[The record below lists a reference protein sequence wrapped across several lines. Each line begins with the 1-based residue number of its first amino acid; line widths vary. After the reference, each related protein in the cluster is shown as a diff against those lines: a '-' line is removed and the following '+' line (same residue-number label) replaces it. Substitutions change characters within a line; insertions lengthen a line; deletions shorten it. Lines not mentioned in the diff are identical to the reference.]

1 MIISCGG
8 GKKMQRYRIG
18 EVSKMVDVPVETIRF
33 LEQKGLV
40 SPEKN
45 TGTGYRLYSGWDINL
60 ILDYMKFRKIGFSS
74 RETVDLV
81 RDSSFADLLEQLDVK
96 RKEAAYLAHYY
107 QAKAL
112 KLKNFQSV
120 LGNAPELVGKYY
132 IMNRP
137 ENYSL
142 FTRSHSG
149 KSLKM
154 TNARD
159 TEGGFEEITR
169 NYPFVEHIYRLKKG
183 ELMLPEDLE
192 EAEWGWTVKKYWADR
207 LGIQLLPRMEH
218 IRPVTALFT
227 VITMD
232 EQEYFTRSA
241 AENALQYMED
251 HHYTL
256 CGDIL
261 GVYIATDREGGRN
274 VRYMELWMPIRGT
287 DIPIDFSEDQQRRGL
302 KKIFG

>member
-1 MIISCGG
+1 
-8 GKKMQRYRIG
+8 MQRYRIG

-45 TGTGYRLYSGWDINL
+45 TETGYRFYSVWDINL
-60 ILDYMKFRKIGFSS
+60 ILDYKKFRKIGFSS

-107 QAKAL
+107 QAKTL

-120 LGNAPELVGKYY
+120 LGSAPELVGKYY

-142 FTRSHSG
+142 FIRSHSG

-154 TNARD
+154 INARD
-159 TEGGFEEITR
+159 TEGGFEEVTR

-183 ELMLPEDLE
+183 ELMLPEDQE
-192 EAEWGWTVKKYWADR
+192 EAEWGFTVKKYWAER
-207 LGIQLLPRMEH
+207 VGIQLLPRMEH

-227 VITMD
+227 VITLD
-232 EQEYFTRSA
+232 EKEYFTRSA

-261 GVYIATDREGGRN
+261 GVYIATVREGGRN

-287 DIPIDFSEDQQRRGL
+287 DIPIDFSEDQQRREL
-302 KKIFG
+302 KKTFG

>member
-45 TGTGYRLYSGWDINL
+45 TETGYRFYSVWDINL
-60 ILDYMKFRKIGFSS
+60 ILDYKKFRKIGFSS

-81 RDSSFADLLEQLDVK
+81 LDSSFADLLEQLDAK
-96 RKEAAYLAHYY
+96 RKEAAYLSHFY

-120 LGNAPELVGKYY
+120 LRNAPELVGKYY

-142 FTRSHSG
+142 FTRAHSG
-149 KSLKM
+149 GNLKM

-159 TEGGFEEITR
+159 TEGGFEEVTR

-183 ELMLPEDLE
+183 ELMLPEDQE
-192 EAEWGWTVKKYWADR
+192 EAEWGFTVKKYWADR
-207 LGIQLLPRMEH
+207 VGIQLLPKMEH

-227 VITMD
+227 VITLD

-261 GVYIATDREGGRN
+261 GVYIATVREGGRN

-287 DIPIDFSEDQQRRGL
+287 DIPIDFSEDQQRREL

>member
-1 MIISCGG
+1 M
-8 GKKMQRYRIG
+8 
-18 EVSKMVDVPVETIRF
+18 
-33 LEQKGLV
+33 
-40 SPEKN
+40 
-45 TGTGYRLYSGWDINL
+45 
-60 ILDYMKFRKIGFSS
+60 
-74 RETVDLV
+74 DLV

-192 EAEWGWTVKKYWADR
+192 EAEWGLTVKKYWADR

-227 VITMD
+227 VITLD

>member
-45 TGTGYRLYSGWDINL
+45 TETGYRFYSVWDINL
-60 ILDYMKFRKIGFSS
+60 ILDYKKFRKIGFSS

-81 RDSSFADLLEQLDVK
+81 RDSSFADLLEQLDAK
-96 RKEAAYLAHYY
+96 RKEAAYLSHFY

-120 LGNAPELVGKYY
+120 LRNAPELVGKYY

-142 FTRSHSG
+142 FTRAHSG
-149 KSLKM
+149 GNLKM

-159 TEGGFEEITR
+159 TEGGFEEVTR

-183 ELMLPEDLE
+183 ELMLPEEQE
-192 EAEWGWTVKKYWADR
+192 EAEWGFTVKKYWADR
-207 LGIQLLPRMEH
+207 VGIQLLPRMEH

-227 VITMD
+227 VITLD

-261 GVYIATDREGGRN
+261 GVYIATVREGGRN

-287 DIPIDFSEDQQRRGL
+287 DIPIDFSEDQQRREL

>member
-45 TGTGYRLYSGWDINL
+45 TETGYRFYSVWDINL
-60 ILDYMKFRKIGFSS
+60 ILDYKKFRKIGFSS

-81 RDSSFADLLEQLDVK
+81 RDSSFADLLEQLDAK
-96 RKEAAYLAHYY
+96 RKEAAYLSHFY
-107 QAKAL
+107 QAKTL

-120 LGNAPELVGKYY
+120 LRNAPELVVKYY

-142 FTRSHSG
+142 FTRAHSG
-149 KSLKM
+149 GNLKM

-159 TEGGFEEITR
+159 TEGGFEEVTR

-183 ELMLPEDLE
+183 ELMLPEDQE
-192 EAEWGWTVKKYWADR
+192 EAEWGFTVKKYWAER
-207 LGIQLLPRMEH
+207 VGIQLLPRMEH

-227 VITMD
+227 VITLD
-232 EQEYFTRSA
+232 EKEYFTRSA

-261 GVYIATDREGGRN
+261 GVYIATVREGGRN

-287 DIPIDFSEDQQRRGL
+287 DIPIDFSEDQQRREL

>member
-1 MIISCGG
+1 
-8 GKKMQRYRIG
+8 MQRYRIG

-45 TGTGYRLYSGWDINL
+45 TETGYRFYSVWDINL
-60 ILDYMKFRKIGFSS
+60 ILDYKKFRKIGFSS

-81 RDSSFADLLEQLDVK
+81 RDSSFADLLEQLDAK
-96 RKEAAYLAHYY
+96 RKEAAYLSHFY

-120 LGNAPELVGKYY
+120 LRNAPELVGKYY

-142 FTRSHSG
+142 FTRAHSG
-149 KSLKM
+149 GNLKM

-159 TEGGFEEITR
+159 TEGGFEEVTR

-183 ELMLPEDLE
+183 ELMLPEDQE
-192 EAEWGWTVKKYWADR
+192 EAEWGFTVKKYWADR
-207 LGIQLLPRMEH
+207 VGIQLLPRMEH
-218 IRPVTALFT
+218 IRPVTTLFT
-227 VITMD
+227 VITLD

-261 GVYIATDREGGRN
+261 GVYIATVREGGRN

-287 DIPIDFSEDQQRRGL
+287 DIPIDFSEDQQRREL

>member
-1 MIISCGG
+1 
-8 GKKMQRYRIG
+8 
-18 EVSKMVDVPVETIRF
+18 
-33 LEQKGLV
+33 
-40 SPEKN
+40 
-45 TGTGYRLYSGWDINL
+45 
-60 ILDYMKFRKIGFSS
+60 
-74 RETVDLV
+74 
-81 RDSSFADLLEQLDVK
+81 
-96 RKEAAYLAHYY
+96 
-107 QAKAL
+107 
-112 KLKNFQSV
+112 
-120 LGNAPELVGKYY
+120 VGKYY

-142 FTRSHSG
+142 FTRAHSDG
-149 KSLKM
+149 NLKM

-159 TEGGFEEITR
+159 TEGGFEEVTR

-183 ELMLPEDLE
+183 ELMLPEDQE
-192 EAEWGWTVKKYWADR
+192 EAEWGLTVKKYWADR

-227 VITMD
+227 VITL
-232 EQEYFTRSA
+232 EEREYFTRSA

-287 DIPIDFSEDQQRRGL
+287 DIPIDFSEDQQRREL

>member
-45 TGTGYRLYSGWDINL
+45 TETGYRFYSVWDINL
-60 ILDYMKFRKIGFSS
+60 ILDYKKFRKIGFSS

-81 RDSSFADLLEQLDVK
+81 RDSSFADLLEQLDAK
-96 RKEAAYLAHYY
+96 RREAAYLSHFY

-120 LGNAPELVGKYY
+120 LRNAPELVGKYY

-142 FTRSHSG
+142 FTRAHSDG
-149 KSLKM
+149 NLKM

-159 TEGGFEEITR
+159 TEGGFEEVTR

-183 ELMLPEDLE
+183 ELMLPEDQE
-192 EAEWGWTVKKYWADR
+192 EAEWGFTVKKYWADR

-227 VITMD
+227 VITL
-232 EQEYFTRSA
+232 EEREYFTRSA
-241 AENALQYMED
+241 AENALRYMED

-287 DIPIDFSEDQQRRGL
+287 DIPIDLSEDQQRREL

>member
-8 GKKMQRYRIG
+8 GKQMQRYRIG

-45 TGTGYRLYSGWDINL
+45 TETGYRFYSVWDINL
-60 ILDYMKFRKIGFSS
+60 ILDYKKFRKIGFSS

-81 RDSSFADLLEQLDVK
+81 RDSSFADLLEQLDAK
-96 RKEAAYLAHYY
+96 RKEAAYLSHFY

-120 LGNAPELVGKYY
+120 LRNAPELVGKYY

-142 FTRSHSG
+142 FTRAHSG
-149 KSLKM
+149 GNLKM

-159 TEGGFEEITR
+159 TEGGFEEVTR

-183 ELMLPEDLE
+183 ELMLPEDQE
-192 EAEWGWTVKKYWADR
+192 EAEWGFTVKKYWADR
-207 LGIQLLPRMEH
+207 VGIQLLPRMEH

-227 VITMD
+227 VITLD

-261 GVYIATDREGGRN
+261 GVYIATVREGGRN

-287 DIPIDFSEDQQRRGL
+287 DIPIDFSEDQQRREL

>member
-45 TGTGYRLYSGWDINL
+45 TETGYRFYSVWDINL
-60 ILDYMKFRKIGFSS
+60 ILDYKKFRKIGFSS

-81 RDSSFADLLEQLDVK
+81 RDSSFADLLEQLDAK
-96 RKEAAYLAHYY
+96 RKEAAYLSHFY

-120 LGNAPELVGKYY
+120 LRNAPELVGKYY

-142 FTRSHSG
+142 FTRAHSG
-149 KSLKM
+149 GNLKM

-159 TEGGFEEITR
+159 TEGGFEEVTR

-183 ELMLPEDLE
+183 ELMLPEEQE
-192 EAEWGWTVKKYWADR
+192 EAEWGFTVKKYWADR
-207 LGIQLLPRMEH
+207 VGIQLLPKMEH

-227 VITMD
+227 VITLD

-261 GVYIATDREGGRN
+261 GVYIATVREGGRN

-287 DIPIDFSEDQQRRGL
+287 DIPIDFSEDQQRREL

>member
-1 MIISCGG
+1 
-8 GKKMQRYRIG
+8 MQRYRIG

-45 TGTGYRLYSGWDINL
+45 TETGYRFYSVWDINL
-60 ILDYMKFRKIGFSS
+60 ILDYKKFRKIGFSS

-81 RDSSFADLLEQLDVK
+81 RDSSFADLLEQLDAK
-96 RKEAAYLAHYY
+96 RREAAYLSHFY

-120 LGNAPELVGKYY
+120 LRNAPELVGKYY

-142 FTRSHSG
+142 FTRAHSDG
-149 KSLKM
+149 NLKM

-159 TEGGFEEITR
+159 TEGGFEEVTR

-183 ELMLPEDLE
+183 ELMLPEDQE
-192 EAEWGWTVKKYWADR
+192 EAEWGFTVKKYWADR

-227 VITMD
+227 VITLD

-261 GVYIATDREGGRN
+261 GVYIATVREGGRN

-287 DIPIDFSEDQQRRGL
+287 DIHIDFSEDQQRREL